1 MKQMTRK
8 TITAVTKKANAR
20 KTAFIGSRGWIAAG
34 TLAAYAV
41 MSGTKSALALAKEK
55 VDPSGTTGSE
65 ATLPLKRFD
74 IAAGP
79 LDGAIEAYEKATGLT
94 VKIVLPSGT
103 LAGFNSKGVVGLYR
117 EDEAL
122 RLLLEGTG
130 LNYRAED
137 AATMVVGVQS
147 KDTVSVTSAV
157 TDSVSM
163 DKFTEPLL
171 NTPQTI
177 TVVPQFVVKDEG
189 VTTLRDTLR
198 NVPGISL
205 AAGEAGAQGDNLT
218 IRGFTARND
227 IFLDGIRDFG
237 SYYRD
242 AFNYEQVEALEGP
255 AGVQFGR
262 GSTGGVVNQESKAPT
277 VQQFVHVQAQ
287 FGTDATRRITA
298 DLNSRELDML
308 GGTAFRL
315 NLMGQEGGVAGRPF
329 AEVRRFGVAPSV
341 SVGLNTKT
349 RATLSY
355 VHLQESDTP
364 DYGIAVAE
372 QYGGSGCDSA

>member
-1 MKQMTRK
+1 MTQQMRRTM
-8 TITAVTKKANAR
+8 VGKKKSAGRAMFGG
-20 KTAFIGSRGWIAAG
+20 TRGWIAAG

-41 MSGTKSALALAKEK
+41 TGATKSALAKGAKS
-55 VDPSGTTGSE
+55 DPAGPGTTE

-79 LDGAIEAYEKATGLT
+79 LDGAVKAYEKATGLT
-94 VKIVLPSGT
+94 VKIVLPAGT
-103 LAGFNSKGVVGLYR
+103 LAGFNSQGVVGLYR

-130 LNYRAED
+130 LNYRVED

-147 KDTVSVTSAV
+147 KDTVSVTTSI

-163 DKFTEPLL
+163 TKFTEPLL
-171 NTPQTI
+171 DTAQSI
-177 TVVPQFVVKDEG
+177 SVVPQFVMKDEA
-189 VTTLRDTLR
+189 VTTLKDALR

-242 AFNYEQVEALEGP
+242 SFDYDQVDVLEGP
-255 AGVQFGR
+255 AGVEFGR
-262 GSTGGVVNQESKAPT
+262 GSTGGVVNQESKVPT
-277 VQQFVHVQAQ
+277 LQQFAHVEAQ
-287 FGTDATRRITA
+287 FGTDKTRRITA
-298 DLNSRELDML
+298 
-308 GGTAFRL
+308 G
-315 NLMGQEGGVAGRPF
+315 P
-329 AEVRRFGVAPSV
+329 
-341 SVGLNTKT
+341 
-349 RATLSY
+349 
-355 VHLQESDTP
+355 
-364 DYGIAVAE
+364 E
-372 QYGGSGCDSA
+372 QP